1 MSLVIRTAALAIA
14 ATLAMAACDGGD
26 EAAVTPSSDLAPSAE
41 ASAIAELSAR
51 LEQLEVRLGEGGLS
65 QLGDDAAARLGDAA
79 ARLGDVEDRLGD
91 VEDRLG
97 DVDPADLRSRVS
109 ELEEEIR
116 LVSVAVEELLAP
128 TNLGDDSSEA
138 TD

>member
-1 MSLVIRTAALAIA
+1 MEERMSLVIRTAALAIA

-26 EAAVTPSSDLAPSAE
+26 EAAVTPSSDLTPSAE

-65 QLGDDAAARLGDAA
+65 QLGDDAA

>member
-1 MSLVIRTAALAIA
+1 MEERMSLIIRTAALAIA
-14 ATLAMAACDGGD
+14 AALAVAACDGGD
-26 EAAVTPSSDLAPSAE
+26 EAAVTPSSDLTPSAE

-51 LEQLEVRLGEGGLS
+51 LEQLEVRLGEGALS
-65 QLGDDAAARLGDAA
+65 QLGDDAA

-91 VEDRLG
+91 VEDRLR

>member
-1 MSLVIRTAALAIA
+1 MEERMSLVIRTAALAIA

-65 QLGDDAAARLGDAA
+65 QLGDDAAARLGD
-79 ARLGDVEDRLGD
+79 VEDRLGD

>member
-1 MSLVIRTAALAIA
+1 MSLIIRTAALAIA
-14 ATLAMAACDGGD
+14 ATLAVAACDGGD
-26 EAAVTPSSDLAPSAE
+26 EAAVTPSADLTPSAE

-51 LEQLEVRLGEGGLS
+51 LEQLEVRLGEGALS
-65 QLGDDAAARLGDAA
+65 QLGDDAAARLGD
-79 ARLGDVEDRLGD
+79 VEDRLGG

>member
-51 LEQLEVRLGEGGLS
+51 LEQLEARLGEDAVS
-65 QLGDDAAARLGDAA
+65 QPGDDTAARLGDAD
-79 ARLGDVEDRLGD
+79 ARLGDIEA
-91 VEDRLG
+91 RLG
-97 DVDPADLRSRVS
+97 DVDPVELRSRVS

>member
-1 MSLVIRTAALAIA
+1 MEERMSLIIRTAALAIA
-14 ATLAMAACDGGD
+14 ATLAVAACDGGD
-26 EAAVTPSSDLAPSAE
+26 EAAVTPSSDLTPSAE

-51 LEQLEVRLGEGGLS
+51 LEQLEVRLGEGALS
-65 QLGDDAAARLGDAA
+65 QLGDDAAARLGD
-79 ARLGDVEDRLGD
+79 VEDRLGG

-128 TNLGDDSSEA
+128 KNLGDDNSEA